1 MKDLLIFV
9 VCVFA
14 SLTGLSSFNGVDSPV
29 SSTNDV
35 EISVSAK
42 DDDVGTSVSTKDDV
56 EVVKETLDET
66 KLRLL
71 TQEQKLMF
79 LEDRFFERL
88 DGAEARINAEI
99 RGQQKQLDSLRG
111 LMHMVLSFLIGLSG
125 FLIYEKRGEK
135 RE

>member
-14 SLTGLSSFNGVDSPV
+14 SLTGLSSFNGVEFLV
-29 SSTNDV
+29 SSTKDV
-35 EISVSAK
+35 EA
-42 DDDVGTSVSTKDDV
+42 SVSTKDGVESFVSTKEDV

-71 TQEQKLMF
+71 TQEQKLVFM
-79 LEDRFFERL
+79 EERFFERL

-125 FLIYEKRGEK
+125 YLIYEKRGEK
-135 RE
+135 KE